1 MDDTRIA
8 AILNQA
14 KGYRGNDEKEN
25 PEQEK
30 NQSVI
35 SEEVQVVEKVAP
47 VVSSRSLTPDTRLDS
62 NRASSSAPTSK
73 FSKPQLHRPNALT
86 RILVHPSQIHGNPLM
101 EEIKKVPRINY
112 EVSKEIMADYV
123 TGYTSCV
130 LLLSLKYHGLHPDYI
145 DTRINRLGNSHDLK
159 VLLVIIDVDNSSES
173 LKELTRMTV
182 NKDITI
188 IAAGTFREAADYV
201 VGLFKQ
207 QQRPPTLLQ
216 KAPKESYKDQITDV
230 STKVRNVSSA
240 NMFTLAA
247 KYGSLKS
254 AIENSTSEDIDQL
267 PGWGEKKAQAFH
279 RAFNDSFY

>member
-1 MDDTRIA
+1 MDETRIA
-8 AILNQA
+8 AILSQA
-14 KGYRGNDEKEN
+14 KGFRGNNNNEN
-25 PEQEK
+25 EGNDKVQTEIP
-30 NQSVI
+30 
-35 SEEVQVVEKVAP
+35 EEVPIVEKV
-47 VVSSRSLTPDTRLDS
+47 SSGTASKSATLDTRTDS
-62 NRASSSAPTSK
+62 NRSTSAPPSSK

-86 RILVHPSQIHGNPLM
+86 RILVNPSQIHGNPLM
-101 EEIKKVPRINY
+101 EEIKKIPRINY

-145 DTRINRLGNSHDLK
+145 ETRINKLGNSHDLK

-247 KYGSLKS
+247 KYGSLKL
-254 AIENSTSEDIDQL
+254 AIEKSTSEDIDQL
-267 PGWGEKKAQAFH
+267 PGWGEKKAEAFH